1 MRFWDSSAII
11 PLLVDE
17 SSSPGGRAEYVRDPE
32 MIVWWATQVE
42 CVSALARL
50 ERDERLTAAELGEA
64 LARLDELALAWH
76 EVQPTDRA
84 RQIATRLLRTHGLR
98 AADAFQ
104 LAAAISASEERAG
117 SVSLVTLDGRL
128 AAAADREG
136 FRVVSPAGTS

>member
-17 SSSPGGRAEYVRDPE
+17 SSSPGVRAAYVRDPD
-32 MIVWWATQVE
+32 IVVWWATQVE

-50 ERDERLTAAELGEA
+50 EREARLTSAELREA

-76 EVQPTDRA
+76 EVQPVDRA
-84 RQIATRLLRTHGLR
+84 RQVATRLLRTHGLR

-117 SVSLVTLDGRL
+117 TTSLVTLDSRL
-128 AAAADREG
+128 ANAAEREG
-136 FRVVSPAGTS
+136 FRVVDPAAG

>member
-17 SSSPGGRAEYVRDPE
+17 SWSRGVLAEYVRDPE
-32 MIVWWATQVE
+32 IVVWWATPVE

-50 ERDERLTAAELGEA
+50 ERESRLTAAELSEA

-76 EVQPTDRA
+76 EVQPIDRA

-136 FRVVSPAGTS
+136 FRVVNPAG

>member
-17 SSSPGGRAEYVRDPE
+17 PASPGVRAEYGRDPD
-32 MIVWWATQVE
+32 IVVWWATVVE

-50 ERDERLTAAELGEA
+50 EREARLTAADLSEA

-76 EVQPTDRA
+76 EVQPIDRT
-84 RQIATRLLRTHGLR
+84 RQLATRLLRTHDLR

-117 SVSLVTLDGRL
+117 STILVTLDARL
-128 AAAADREG
+128 AAAAEREG
-136 FRVVSPAGTS
+136 FRVVNPAAA